1 MDNSEKAPFKQLPLG
16 ISTFSEIIEQNYV
29 YVDKSRDIHQMATS
43 GKYYFLSRPRR
54 FGKSLLVSTLD
65 ALFSG
70 KKELFK
76 NLWLGTSN
84 WVWQTH
90 PIIRLDFSSIG
101 HRTIA
106 DLIANINNCLDTIAH
121 EHALDVTNCSTIDS
135 KFKTLITQL
144 AQKNSVVILIDE
156 YDKPILDH
164 IENPEEAKA
173 QRTVLKSLYSV
184 IKGADQ
190 YLRFVLLTGVSKFAK
205 TSIFSGINNLKD
217 ISMDA
222 RYATMLGYTQQEVR
236 DYLSDYLNQLAQ
248 KQKISYEQAVQKLT
262 DYYDGYQ
269 FAADA
274 ERVFN
279 PYSVLLCCDE
289 STYKN
294 YWFETGT
301 PTFLVQCI
309 KTGEYALN
317 KLYQPIM
324 TAEELGAFEPEDIKI
339 TALLYQTGYLTI
351 KHYNQENEDYTLD
364 FPNQEV
370 ARSFNLLIA
379 SSFTQL
385 TYRQAKTYA
394 ARIAQTFVA
403 QDFGELQHE
412 LQSLFN
418 EMPYTVHVKREFDL
432 QIIIFSIFKLT
443 GLEVEPEV
451 ATSVGRADL
460 VVIFPK
466 HVYIIELKLNKSA
479 QEALEQIQDRR
490 YYEKYE
496 NTGKKITL
504 LGIAFDATQKLVA
517 VMAHDIE

>member
-1 MDNSEKAPFKQLPLG
+1 MEKAKLKQLPLG
-16 ISTFSEIIEQNYV
+16 ISTLSTLIDQSMV
-29 YVDKSRDIHQMATS
+29 YVDKTHDIYQMVST
-43 GKYYFLSRPRR
+43 GRYYFLSRPRR

-76 NLWLGTSN
+76 NLWIGKSD
-84 WVWQTH
+84 WSWQTH
-90 PIIRLDFSSIG
+90 PVIRFDFSSIG
-101 HRTIA
+101 HLTAQELQLGIIDQVHAIA
-106 DLIANINNCLDTIAH
+106 RMH
-121 EHALDVTNCSTIDS
+121 TIDLS
-135 KFKTLITQL
+135 HDQTISGKFATLIQQL

-164 IENPEEAKA
+164 IDNLEEAKA
-173 QRTVLKSLYSV
+173 QREVLKSLYSV
-184 IKGADQ
+184 IKGTDQ
-190 YLRFVLLTGVSKFAK
+190 YVRFVLLTGVSKFAK

-217 ISMDA
+217 ISMDK

-236 DYLSDYLNQLAQ
+236 DYLGNYLERLAQ
-248 KQKISYEQAVQKLT
+248 KQKTTYEQAIQKLT
-262 DYYDGYQ
+262 TYYNGYQ
-269 FAADA
+269 FATDA

-279 PYSVLLCCDE
+279 PYSVLSCCDE

-301 PTFLVQCI
+301 PTFLVQRI

-317 KLYQPIM
+317 TLYQPIM
-324 TAEELGAFEPEDIKI
+324 SAEELSAFEPENIKI

-351 KHYNQENEDYTLD
+351 KQYNQESEDYTLD

-370 ARSFNLLIA
+370 TRSFNLLIA

-403 QDFGELQHE
+403 QNFTELQHV

-451 ATSVGRADL
+451 PTSIGRADL
-460 VVIFPK
+460 VVSFPK
-466 HVYIIELKLNKSA
+466 HVFVIELKFNKLA

-496 NTGKKITL
+496 NMGKKITL
-504 LGIAFDATQKLVA
+504 VGIAFDAHEKLVT
-517 VMAHDIE
+517 VSSKEI